1 MTFWLDK
8 DKIERKVIVMNMKKR
23 NLTVFIILTI
33 IIDSS
38 SYLFLTFLENKMNIF
53 ILGITISLT
62 IIVPFFYYILMLRK
76 RYLKPI
82 AIAPV
87 FIIQY
92 FYSSYILQDS
102 QKEYLDLF
110 MYVAVIFEITL
121 VVFIVYKVARM
132 IKKYKETNR
141 DELHVLD
148 ALRNGFVELFG
159 ESKFVDLAVKDLAI
173 YYYAFF
179 VWFKKPVVNKEL
191 SFTYHKNSDIKV
203 FVIIALI
210 IGMIEVI
217 AVHILL
223 SHWNTIIAWVITVLS
238 IYGLVYLVGL
248 YNSVRYSPILIEDSH
263 MVIRVGF
270 QSSLR
275 VNFENIES
283 LESVSANYE
292 EKAKK
297 EKKTTYNAIVLR
309 TNLPQFE
316 VALKKQV
323 PQNGLFGVARQIS
336 TVYIMVDDPRGFASA
351 VNKRMI
357 ETYPEI
363 IQN

>member
-1 MTFWLDK
+1 M
-8 DKIERKVIVMNMKKR
+8 IVMNTKKR
-23 NLTVFIILTI
+23 SLIVFIILTL
-33 IIDSS
+33 IIDLL
-38 SYLFLTFLENKMNIF
+38 SYYFLTSFENKTNIF

-62 IIVPFFYYILMLRK
+62 LIVPLCYYILMLRK
-76 RYLKPI
+76 KYLKPI
-82 AIAPV
+82 TVAPV

-92 FYSSYILQDS
+92 FYSSFIIPDS
-102 QKEYLDLF
+102 KKEYLDLF

-121 VVFIVYKVARM
+121 VVFIIYKVVRM

-179 VWFKKPVVNKEL
+179 VWFKKPTLNKEL

-210 IGMIEVI
+210 IGTIEVVG
-217 AVHILL
+217 VHILL

-248 YNSVRYSPILIEDSH
+248 YNSVRYSPISIEDNH

-270 QSSLR
+270 QSSLS
-275 VNFENIES
+275 VDFENIEA
-283 LESVSANYE
+283 LKPVGANYE

-297 EKKTTYNAIVLR
+297 EKKTTYNATVLR

-316 VALKKQV
+316 VTLKKQV
-323 PQNGLFGVARQIS
+323 PQSGLFGVDRKIS
-336 TVYIMVDDPRGFASA
+336 TVYIMVDDPSGFAQA
-351 VNKRMI
+351 VNSRMI
-357 ETYPEI
+357 ESCPEPS
-363 IQN
+363 